1 MKSFKFLLFFTFIF
15 SVSLL
20 AQNKVNIDIKNN
32 SNSNRKESIVSIK
45 WESIL
50 SRYPQIDTTNFIVL
64 NLKTK
69 KQLPFQLEHQGRKNI
84 QNLLIQVDVNAK
96 STLSLSLQK
105 GKPQIFEIKTY
116 ARFVPERKDDFAW
129 ENDHIAFRTYGKA
142 IEKTKEDAYGIDIW
156 VKRTNK
162 MIINERYKTGDY
174 HVDHGNGMDYY
185 HVGHTLGAG
194 NMAPFINDTIR
205 YSGNYYQWK
214 VLDNGPLRS
223 SFTLS
228 YDTWNAGGIKVKA
241 TKTISLD
248 AGSRLNRIE
257 NVFLYEGANPL
268 PVVVGIVKRPEA
280 GIISLNEQQGIMGY
294 WEPTHGPDGTTAVGS
309 ILSTPVSTMMI
320 DTTQL
325 LAKTIV
331 KIMNQLSITLEV
343 LGIKKEI
350 FIMLRNGLVI

>member
-1 MKSFKFLLFFTFIF
+1 
-15 SVSLL
+15 
-20 AQNKVNIDIKNN
+20 
-32 SNSNRKESIVSIK
+32 
-45 WESIL
+45 
-50 SRYPQIDTTNFIVL
+50 
-64 NLKTK
+64 
-69 KQLPFQLEHQGRKNI
+69 
-84 QNLLIQVDVNAK
+84 
-96 STLSLSLQK
+96 
-105 GKPQIFEIKTY
+105 
-116 ARFVPERKDDFAW
+116 
-129 ENDHIAFRTYGKA
+129 
-142 IEKTKEDAYGIDIW
+142 
-156 VKRTNK
+156 
-162 MIINERYKTGDY
+162 MIINERYKSGDY

-205 YSGNYYQWK
+205 YSGNYYQWR

-280 GIISLNEQQGIMGY
+280 GIILLNEQQGIMGY

-331 KIMNQLSITLEV
+331 KNNEPIIYYTGGAWDKEGDIRNAKEWFSYLENFSNELKLPLIV
-343 LGIKKEI
+343 DFK
-350 FIMLRNGLVI
+350 